1 MTSCNLQG
9 FENIMCI
16 FDVYASMTKKKK
28 SEDEEISS
36 IKMHFAFFFKSRNI
50 FFNIK
55 VAVLKGSFGQ
65 SPLEVIS
72 ESFCSSC
79 FFFLLEHL

>member
-79 FFFLLEHL
+79 SSKKKKHL

>member
-36 IKMHFAFFFKSRNI
+36 IKMHFAFFFLRVGI
-50 FFNIK
+50 FFSI
-55 VAVLKGSFGQ
+55 
-65 SPLEVIS
+65 
-72 ESFCSSC
+72 
-79 FFFLLEHL
+79 